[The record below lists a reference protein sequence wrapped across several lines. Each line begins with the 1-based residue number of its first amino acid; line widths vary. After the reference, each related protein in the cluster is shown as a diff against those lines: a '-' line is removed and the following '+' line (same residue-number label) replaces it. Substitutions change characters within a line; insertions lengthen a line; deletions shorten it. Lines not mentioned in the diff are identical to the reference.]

1 MEEGKER
8 KWKSRWKGEKMN
20 GREKSKEGG
29 EMYKTDGSK
38 EVWKELKRD
47 GRKGDKRGQKD
58 A

>member
-29 EMYKTDGSK
+29 NMYKTDGRK
-38 EVWKELKRD
+38 EGWEELKMD
-47 GRKGDKRGQKD
+47 G
-58 A
+58 